1 MSSANPARSLALP
14 IALVITCAVC
24 GAMLAM
30 GLRQSF
36 GLFLAPMTA
45 EHGWAARDFAFAI
58 GLQVLINGLSQP
70 FMGQLAD
77 RFGGRRVVM
86 GGAVLYCIGILGMAL
101 SDSVLPF
108 TFFAGFIMGMAV
120 SAAGMPTIIASL
132 TRMLPPE
139 MRGRATGLGTAGSS
153 AGQFLVVP
161 LAGIA
166 IQGFGWQG
174 ALFAMAIATL
184 FMIPLALP
192 LADKQPAPAP
202 GVAADNETARSAMG
216 RALRDPSF
224 WYLSSGNFV
233 CGLHVSFLTV
243 HLPGFVHSCGLPL
256 YVGAG
261 AISMIGLFNIIGSL
275 AAGELSQRWKRREL
289 LVGIFAARA
298 VLMTVFLLAEK
309 TALNVMIFSALM
321 GLLWLSTVPPSL
333 ALCARNWGLRWLATI
348 FGMVFVSHQIG
359 GFTGAFLGGII
370 FDRTGS
376 YDLMWVIGILA
387 AVFAAVIHMPMRD
400 GPRTQP
406 ATA

>member
-1 MSSANPARSLALP
+1 
-14 IALVITCAVC
+14 
-24 GAMLAM
+24 
-30 GLRQSF
+30 
-36 GLFLAPMTA
+36 
-45 EHGWAARDFAFAI
+45 
-58 GLQVLINGLSQP
+58 
-70 FMGQLAD
+70 MGQLAD

-86 GGAVLYCIGILGMAL
+86 GGALLYCIGILGMAL
-101 SDSVLPF
+101 SESVVPF

-174 ALFAMAIATL
+174 ALFALAMAAL
-184 FMIPLALP
+184 FMIPFALP

-202 GVAADNETARSAMG
+202 GVAADNETARSAMA

-275 AAGELSQRWKRREL
+275 TAGELSQRWKRREL
-289 LVGIFAARA
+289 LVGIFAGRA
-298 VLMTVFLLAEK
+298 VLMTVFLLSEK
-309 TALNVMIFSALM
+309 TTATVLIFSAMM

-400 GPRTQP
+400 GPRVQP